1 MSFCITDFNAVDNP
15 VVSDTCF
22 ATATRNLTINKG
34 STFGLSFVVTKDGE
48 LADLSGYTVRSAIKA
63 SYNST
68 DDLVYMSTSNQ
79 MITIDL
85 DTSSILMN
93 IPEKITRRIPVAL
106 GVYDIELISSTG
118 NTAQIIKGTITFNNQ
133 VTT

>member
-1 MSFCITDFNAVDNP
+1 
-15 VVSDTCF
+15 
-22 ATATRNLTINKG
+22 
-34 STFGLSFVVTKDGE
+34 
-48 LADLSGYTVRSAIKA
+48 
-63 SYNST
+63 
-68 DDLVYMSTSNQ
+68 